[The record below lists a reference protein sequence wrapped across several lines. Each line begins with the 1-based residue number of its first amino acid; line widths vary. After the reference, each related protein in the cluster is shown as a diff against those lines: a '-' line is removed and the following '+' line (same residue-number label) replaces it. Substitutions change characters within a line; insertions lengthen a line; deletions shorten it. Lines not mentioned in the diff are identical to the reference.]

1 MSALGG
7 GPVADLITPGQKII
21 EAAGEWIIY
30 TAGGVNQNQ
39 SFPYGLGEQFTVGA
53 GQSITVSG
61 MGLYVNNGAATNG
74 TATVKVWNMATST
87 EVAGLTVTF
96 GAGPYDLVAG
106 DYRAIY
112 VTPVVLGA
120 GTYNVSGAGNA
131 DNYNTN
137 NGTPGLVSFN
147 TLGGK
152 LTWVGSFYSGGGTVP
167 PTAAFGAPPGPLAFG
182 LVTLL
187 AK

>member
-53 GQSITVSG
+53 GQSITISG
-61 MGLYVNNGAATNG
+61 MGLYVNNSAATNG

-112 VTPVVLGA
+112 ITPVVLGA
-120 GTYNVSGAGNA
+120 GTYNVSGVDNTY
-131 DNYNTN
+131 NYNGG
-137 NGTPGLVSFN
+137 NGIAGLVSFN

-152 LTWVGSFYSGGGTVP
+152 LTWVGSFYSGGVTSP
-167 PTAAFGAPPGPLAFG
+167 PTSPIAAPPAPLHFG